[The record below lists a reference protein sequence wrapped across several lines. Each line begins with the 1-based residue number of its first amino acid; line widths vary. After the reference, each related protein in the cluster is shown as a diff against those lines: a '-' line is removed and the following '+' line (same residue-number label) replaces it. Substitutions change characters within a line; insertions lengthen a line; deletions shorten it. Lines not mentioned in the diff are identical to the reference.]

1 MPQNAKVTVFFGP
14 YEACGCVNHYT
25 ARLEGLETSLMK
37 EGHEVE
43 FEEMKDLNSVELWVN
58 GERIFTCK
66 IQDLD
71 YGGDGILDENVQ
83 KAVAAVQNAF

>member
-14 YEACGCVNHYT
+14 YEACGCVKHYT
-25 ARLEGLETSLMK
+25 SRLEGLETSLMK

-43 FEEMKDLNSVELWVN
+43 FEEMSDWDCVELWVN
-58 GERIFTCK
+58 GEKVYTCK

-71 YGGDGILDENVQ
+71 YGSDGILDENVQ
-83 KAVAAVQNAF
+83 NAVKAVENAY